1 MAASDMAE
9 RPERVGPPLL
19 ILGLGF
25 LSWLVS
31 GVLIP
36 IDADAAH
43 VLGYLTGALIP
54 IVITG
59 LARRIDLDRRR
70 SPFYAPKRAF
80 GTGLVVLAALAVV
93 AAGLHVWPLA
103 TGLAS

>member
-1 MAASDMAE
+1 MAASKTVE
-9 RPERVGPPLL
+9 QSENVGPPLL

-36 IDADAAH
+36 LDADGAH
-43 VLGYLTGALIP
+43 VLGYGTGALIP

-70 SPFYAPKRAF
+70 SPFYVPRRAF
-80 GTGLVVLAALAVV
+80 GTGLVVLAVLAVV